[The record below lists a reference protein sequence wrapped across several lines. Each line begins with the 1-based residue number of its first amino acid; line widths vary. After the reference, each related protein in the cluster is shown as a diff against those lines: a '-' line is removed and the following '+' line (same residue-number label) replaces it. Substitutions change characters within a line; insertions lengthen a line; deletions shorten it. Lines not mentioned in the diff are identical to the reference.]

1 MKKKF
6 PLLLTAL
13 LLLAVPVWAQDGSKG
28 TISSTEHDFSATNS
42 TGELCGYCHIP
53 HQNSGVNRTLLWN
66 HATTTAA
73 AYTNYSSATLNATV
87 TALNQG
93 DATQQTNEAF
103 YSLACMSCHDG
114 ATANN
119 VVYRVPNGL
128 TGTAVGSFFSIGTA
142 TALGAD
148 TNLGTDLANDHPV
161 NFTYDTAL
169 ATADKGLYDPAG
181 GTALNATLKSVR
193 AATYGATGQ
202 VTQPVLFNNSV
213 QCATCHN
220 PHNNTTAPF
229 LRVAN
234 SGSALCLKCHS
245 TT

>member
-1 MKKKF
+1 MKNKF
-6 PLLLTAL
+6 LLMLTAL

-28 TISSTEHDFSATNS
+28 TITSSEHDFSATA
-42 TGELCGYCHIP
+42 GELCGVCHIP
-53 HQNSGVNRTLLWN
+53 HQNSGSNRVLLWN

-73 AYTNYSSATLNATV
+73 AYSAYSSATLNATV
-87 TALNQG
+87 TAL
-93 DATQQTNEAF
+93 DPSSATQQLGNEF

-119 VVYRVPNGL
+119 VVYRVPDGL
-128 TGTAVGSFFSIGTA
+128 TGTAAGSFFSIGTA
-142 TALGAD
+142 TTLGAAN
-148 TNLGTDLANDHPV
+148 NLGTDLNNDHPV
-161 NFTYDTAL
+161 NFAYTTAL
-169 ATADKGLYDPAG
+169 ATADRGLYDPAG
-181 GTALNATLKSVR
+181 GTTLNTTLKSVR
-193 AATYGATGQ
+193 TATYGTTGQ
-202 VTQPVLFNNSV
+202 LTQPVLYNDTV

-234 SGSALCLKCHS
+234 TGSALCLKCHS